1 MSRGHEPTQLL
12 ITKEVVPIIH
22 ALEQVLSDSHMAT
35 LAENLMDVL
44 KENPSVEAKI
54 EEIRLKTREE
64 KKRIAMAVR
73 EKQLG
78 ELGMKSND
86 KGQVMA
92 DSDLLKKMEGDLK
105 EEKGLVCSIC
115 REGYAY
121 QPQKVLAIYTFT
133 KRCNVEEFEERKS
146 RKTIGKLL

>member
-1 MSRGHEPTQLL
+1 MLT
-12 ITKEVVPIIH
+12 
-22 ALEQVLSDSHMAT
+22 DSHMAT
-35 LAENLMDVL
+35 LAENLMDAI

-54 EEIRLKTREE
+54 EEVRLKTREE

-78 ELGMKSND
+78 ELGMRAND

-92 DSDLLKKMEGDLK
+92 DSQLLKAMEEQTAILGAAGSG

-115 REGYAY
+115 REGYQYSA
-121 QPQKVLAIYTFT
+121 QKVLAVYTFT
-133 KRCNVEEFEERKS
+133 KRCNVEEHEERRP
-146 RKTIGKLL
+146 RKTVGKWALGTPLCLGAFS

>member
-1 MSRGHEPTQLL
+1 
-12 ITKEVVPIIH
+12 
-22 ALEQVLSDSHMAT
+22 MAT
-35 LAENLMDVL
+35 LAENLMDTI

-54 EEIRLKTREE
+54 QEVRLRTREE

-78 ELGMKSND
+78 ELGMRSND
-86 KGQVMA
+86 KGQVIA
-92 DSDLLKKMEGDLK
+92 DPNLLKQMEEQLGD
-105 EEKGLVCSIC
+105 EGNRGLVCSIC

-133 KRCNVEEFEERKS
+133 KRCNVDEFEDRKP
-146 RKTIGKLL
+146 RRTVGK

>member
-1 MSRGHEPTQLL
+1 MTRDA
-12 ITKEVVPIIH
+12 IPIIH
-22 ALEQVLSDSHMAT
+22 GLEQVLTDSHMAT
-35 LAENLMDVL
+35 LAENLMDAI

-54 EEIRLKTREE
+54 QEVRLRTREE

-78 ELGMKSND
+78 ELGMKAND

-92 DSDLLKKMEGDLK
+92 DSHLLKQMEEQLG

-121 QPQKVLAIYTFT
+121 QSQKVLAIYTFT
-133 KRCNVEEFEERKS
+133 KRCNVDEHEDRKP
-146 RKTIGKLL
+146 RRTVGMFLLYL